1 MTEMTQ
7 MYLQGTAHL
16 IELQGAATQ
25 AFLRQQQSYLKWLQ
39 DAVDRHIPPR
49 KTTIDAE
56 EATRRIEEAAT
67 SAAVQ

>member
-16 IELQGAATQ
+16 IELQGAAAQ

-39 DAVDRHIPPR
+39 DAVDRYIPPR
-49 KTTIDAE
+49 KNIDVE
-56 EATRRIEEAAT
+56 EATRRLEEAAT
-67 SAAVQ
+67 PAAVQ